1 MSKWKYVFTD
11 DCKRDL
17 KKLSGNQKQ
26 IVIKAIDKIA
36 ANPLPFTE
44 GGYGKP
50 LGNKN
55 GINLSGLYEVKLRGQ
70 NLRVIYKLE
79 KDRMLMVNIAVSKR
93 ADFEVYKIA
102 VSRIHK

>member
-1 MSKWKYVFTD
+1 MSRWTYVFTD

-50 LGNKN
+50 C
-55 GINLSGLYEVKLRGQ
+55 I
-70 NLRVIYKLE
+70 I
-79 KDRMLMVNIAVSKR
+79 
-93 ADFEVYKIA
+93 
-102 VSRIHK
+102 